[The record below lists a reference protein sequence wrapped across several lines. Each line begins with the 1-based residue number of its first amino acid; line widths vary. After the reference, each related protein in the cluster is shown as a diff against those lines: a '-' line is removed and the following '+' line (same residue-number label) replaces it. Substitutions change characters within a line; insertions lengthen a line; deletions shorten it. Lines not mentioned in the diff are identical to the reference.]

1 MLNGCYDY
9 KNLDTKIKPFDLKLI
24 SELKPNHPVQKIMMI
39 IRDIHPNYQ
48 TGRNDEDV
56 SELN

>member
-24 SELKPNHPVQKIMMI
+24 SELKPTHPFQKIMMI
-39 IRDIHPNYQ
+39 IR
-48 TGRNDEDV
+48 
-56 SELN
+56 